1 MGAASMRVRNC
12 AMSKER
18 STQTEFGRLMGRLQ
32 SGDDQAAAEVY
43 RRFVRRLIAL
53 ACRQFE
59 PWTRA
64 KADHEDVVQ
73 SAFKSFFARFDRG
86 EFVLSDWDDLWNLL
100 VVITVRKCRRRQVA
114 LRRGRRD
121 AAREVTLVSRSNDD
135 ERPWEAADREPS
147 PDEAAM
153 LAELL
158 QQWLRGM
165 SPGERAVTELGLQ
178 GLSTPQIA
186 ERLKRTERTVR
197 RIHASARD
205 RLDSLLEVEG
215 R

>member
-1 MGAASMRVRNC
+1 MG
-12 AMSKER
+12 EDR
-18 STQTEFGRLMGRLQ
+18 SAETAFNALISRLQ
-32 SGDDQAAAEVY
+32 SGDDRAAAELY
-43 RRFVRRLIAL
+43 RRFVGRLVAL
-53 ACRQFE
+53 ACRRFE

-100 VVITVRKCRRRQVA
+100 VVITLRKCRRRQIA

-121 AAREVTLVSRSNDD
+121 AAREVALINGVSDD
-135 ERPWEAADREPS
+135 ERAWEPLDRKPT
-147 PDEAAM
+147 PDEAVM
-153 LAELL
+153 LTELL
-158 QQWLRGM
+158 ELWLRGM
-165 SPGERAVTELGLQ
+165 TTSERAVTELGLQ

-186 ERLKRTERTVR
+186 ERLGRTERTVR
-197 RIHASARD
+197 RIHASARVQ
-205 RLDSLLEVEG
+205 LGSLLEVES

>member
-1 MGAASMRVRNC
+1 MGEDWSEGTAFDA
-12 AMSKER
+12 
-18 STQTEFGRLMGRLQ
+18 LMARLQ

-43 RRFVRRLIAL
+43 RRFVRRLVGL

-86 EFVLSDWDDLWNLL
+86 EFVLSDWDDLWSLL
-100 VVITVRKCRRRQVA
+100 VVITLRKCRRRQNA

-121 AAREVTLVSRSNDD
+121 AAREVALIDGVNDE
-135 ERPWEAADREPS
+135 ERAWEPSDREPT
-147 PDEAAM
+147 PDEAVM
-153 LAELL
+153 LTELL
-158 QQWLRGM
+158 DIWLRGM
-165 SPGERAVTELGLQ
+165 TAGERAVTELGLQ

-205 RLDSLLEVEG
+205 RLGTLLEIESQ
-215 R
+215 